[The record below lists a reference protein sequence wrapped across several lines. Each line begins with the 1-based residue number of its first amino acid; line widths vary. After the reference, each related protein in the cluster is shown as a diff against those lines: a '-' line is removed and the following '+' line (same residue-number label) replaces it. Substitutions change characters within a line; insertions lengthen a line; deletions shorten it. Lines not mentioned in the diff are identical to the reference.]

1 MDKGYGNTMK
11 LGDVMLTK
19 IRFNRMIETAVKENA
34 LSYIDAIVYL
44 CEENNLEIEDVKKF
58 IGDPIKEKL
67 EAEARRLNYLP
78 RGNELPL

>member
-1 MDKGYGNTMK
+1 MDTGNGDSMK

-19 IRFNRMIETAVKENA
+19 VRFNRMVETAVKDNSF
-34 LSYIDAIVYL
+34 SYIDAIVYI
-44 CEENNLEIEDVKKF
+44 CEENNLDIEDVKKF